1 MKQVLYF
8 TATWCG
14 PCQQLKPQ
22 MEQLTS
28 QIPIRFIDVDRDKSS
43 VDKYGIRNVPTV
55 IVIDQQGTMTN
66 RLVGNAITPASVKN
80 IYNQ

>member
-43 VDKYGIRNVPTV
+43 VDKYGVRNVPTV
-55 IVIDQQGTMTN
+55 IVIDQQGNVTG
-66 RLVGNAITPASVKN
+66 RLVGNSITPTSVKN
-80 IYNQ
+80 MYN

>member
-43 VDKYGIRNVPTV
+43 VDKYGVRNVPTL
-55 IVIDQQGTMTN
+55 IVIDQQGNVTG
-66 RLVGNAITPASVKN
+66 RLVGNSITPTSVKN
-80 IYNQ
+80 MYN